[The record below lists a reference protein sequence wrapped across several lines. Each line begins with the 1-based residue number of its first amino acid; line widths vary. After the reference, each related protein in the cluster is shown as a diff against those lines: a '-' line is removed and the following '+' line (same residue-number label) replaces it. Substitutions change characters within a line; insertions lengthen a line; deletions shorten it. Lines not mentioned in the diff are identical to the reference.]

1 MPSLSTIIAVVAA
14 ASLIALAGAGF
25 LLKRSYERNGALA
38 TSLKTA
44 TTRLTEIN
52 NAMRER
58 DKVDGANRAL
68 SNDALFDGLR
78 Q

>member
-1 MPSLSTIIAVVAA
+1 MNLTSILGVV
-14 ASLIALAGAGF
+14 IVVIGAGVVF
-25 LLKRSYERNGALA
+25 ESMLLKRAYERNGALE

-52 NAMRER
+52 NAMRDR
-58 DKVDGANRAL
+58 DKVDGQNRAL
-68 SNDALFDGLR
+68 SDDALFDGLR

>member
-1 MPSLSTIIAVVAA
+1 MNLPAILGVV
-14 ASLIALAGAGF
+14 IVVIGAGAVAEGW
-25 LLKRSYERNGALA
+25 LLKQSYERNGALE

-68 SNDALFDGLR
+68 SDDALFDGLLK
-78 Q
+78 